1 MARPW
6 VEVAADPN
14 FQALAPD
21 AQEQARSAYFQQ
33 NVLPNIPKDA
43 DARAI
48 QLQFD
53 QQTKPKQPTQATP
66 ETPQPPSL
74 AMAPVG
80 GAEMLAKGVTGAFAS
95 IPAGLAYGGAAVG
108 KAFGADVDPANVQS
122 KVQNYF
128 TYQPQSAS
136 GQAGEQQLSNLAR
149 PVVEPIA
156 RKYGEATQAVSK
168 ASPFAGKLMEAAPG
182 ALQAASAVLPIAQ
195 GVNAAR
201 SAVALNAESKALAA
215 AKPSPEAIALD
226 KAKQLGL
233 KTLPSQQGRTAGA
246 IAEGLSGQAKL
257 ERSLSKK
264 NAAAVDSAAAQ
275 EIGLPTGSRP
285 TREALKPKKAEANLV
300 YDEVAK
306 IGKVQTDDSY
316 RQAVAN
322 IDDRTGAGSFAED
335 TPPAVAR
342 LKQIYGGKQEF
353 DSADAVTKVR
363 QLRADAGKNIKA
375 PNAPEQN
382 ALGYVQRNLAEIL
395 DDQMER
401 AAQASGNADLVSRYR
416 AARVQLAKIHSVEDA
431 IRGQNISAKALS
443 QQQKRGVKLS
453 GKLKDIADSYDSF
466 DRVLQDP
473 SKIRDSGPLG
483 VVDYMVGAGAALHN
497 PLLATAALSRP
508 IVRGVL
514 ASDRYQGIKRGPA
527 GPVPKAPSNPLSPR
541 VPLGAVGRGNGSRQ
555 ETESRLGVIGAR
567 R

>member
-1 MARPW
+1 MA
-6 VEVAADPN
+6 
-14 FQALAPD
+14 
-21 AQEQARSAYFQQ
+21 
-33 NVLPNIPKDA
+33 NVFD
-43 DARAI
+43 
-48 QLQFD
+48 QFD
-53 QQTKPKQPTQATP
+53 AAAPISGNVFDQFDAKPPQATK
-66 ETPQPPSL
+66 PSL

-80 GAEMLAKGVTGAFAS
+80 GAEMLAKGVTGALAS
-95 IPAGLAYGGAAVG
+95 IPAALAYGGSAVG
-108 KAFGADVDPANVQS
+108 RAFGADTDPAKVQS
-122 KVQNYF
+122 AVQNYF
-128 TYQPQSAS
+128 TYQPQTAS
-136 GQAGEQQLSNLAR
+136 GQAGEQQLSNLVR

-156 RKYGEATQAVSK
+156 QKYGEATQAVSA
-168 ASPFAGKLMEAAPG
+168 ASPFAGELMKAAPG
-182 ALQAASAVLPIAQ
+182 ALQAASAVIPLSE

-201 SAVALNAESKALAA
+201 SAVALNDEAKALAA
-215 AKPSPEAIALD
+215 AKPSPEQIALD
-226 KAKQLGL
+226 KAKQLGI

-257 ERSLSKK
+257 ERSLSKD

-275 EIGLPTGSRP
+275 EIGLPAGARP
-285 TREALKPKKAEANLV
+285 TPEAIRPKKLEANRV

-306 IGKVQTDDSY
+306 IGKVETDDAY

-342 LKQIYGGKQEF
+342 LKDIYGGKQEF
-353 DSADAVTKVR
+353 DSADAVIKVR
-363 QLRADAGKNIKA
+363 QLRADAGKNMKA

-382 ALGYVQRNLAEIL
+382 ALGYAQRKLADIL

-401 AAQASGNADLVSRYR
+401 AAQKSGNADLVSRYR

-431 IRGQNISAKALS
+431 IRGQNVSAKALS

-453 GKLKDIADSYDSF
+453 GNLKDIADTYDSF

-473 SKIRDSGPLG
+473 SKIRDSGPLS

-508 IVRGVL
+508 VVRGIL
-514 ASDRYQGIKRGPA
+514 ASDRYQGLQR
-527 GPVPKAPSNPLSPR
+527 
-541 VPLGAVGRGNGSRQ
+541 GAVGSIPQAPPINPLAPRGIQTSPQ
-555 ETESRLGVIGAR
+555 VEAMLEAAR
-567 R
+567 RKALAAQAVGSQQVGP